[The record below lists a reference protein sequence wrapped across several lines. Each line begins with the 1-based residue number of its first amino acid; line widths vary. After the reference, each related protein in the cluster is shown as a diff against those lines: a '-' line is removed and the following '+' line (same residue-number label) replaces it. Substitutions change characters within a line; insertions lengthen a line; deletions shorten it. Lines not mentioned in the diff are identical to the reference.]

1 MKMDKMDKLISIGKV
16 ATILNQTTKQL
27 QRWDN
32 DGTFVAIKSVAGTRY
47 YNMDDVLSM
56 KKLLNGVTR
65 KVASVELGVSEKT
78 LWRWHNSGKLPYRYV
93 IGSTAY
99 YHKSDLEQYNKET
112 RE

>member
-56 KKLLNGVTR
+56 KKLLNGFY
-65 KVASVELGVSEKT
+65 L
-78 LWRWHNSGKLPYRYV
+78 LM
-93 IGSTAY
+93 
-99 YHKSDLEQYNKET
+99 
-112 RE
+112 REYQKICTQIKIV